1 MAPQKIDVTAST
13 TEAETKAMAARAVD
27 PVLQV
32 GSRTSK
38 VDQGPRA
45 WRSLLAGRDFTGL
58 DIESGE
64 NVDVVADLCAPFAEV
79 ETALG
84 GRRFGFVICQH
95 VLEHV
100 ADPFAAA
107 RTLAD
112 LTAPGGL
119 VYVATPWVQAF
130 HGYPND
136 FWRFSFPGLVRLF
149 PDLEPV
155 DMYWSAAG
163 GGHDAAYKLLVDG
176 AIDLARTPFEVEA
189 SLFELAFESDEN
201 RTLLARQPQQPKLPL
216 ARRYLPAIFTNVL
229 FEKRT
234 STPADHD
241 RPRS

>member
-1 MAPQKIDVTAST
+1 MTATGATPKIDVTAST
-13 TEAETKAMAARAVD
+13 TEAETRAMAARAVD

-32 GSRTSK
+32 GSRVSK
-38 VDQGPRA
+38 VDRGPRA
-45 WRSLLAGRDFTGL
+45 WRSLLVGRDFTGV
-58 DIESGE
+58 DIEAGE
-64 NVDVVADLCAPFAEV
+64 NVDLVADLCAPLADLD
-79 ETALG
+79 TALG

-107 RTLAD
+107 RNLTE

-119 VYVATPWVQAF
+119 VYIATPWVQAF

-149 PDLEPV
+149 PDLEPI

-163 GGHDAAYKLLVDG
+163 GGHDAAYKVLVDG
-176 AIDLARTPFEVEA
+176 KVDLSGTPFEVEA
-189 SLFELAFESDEN
+189 SLFELVFEADEN
-201 RTLLARQPQQPKLPL
+201 RALLAKQAQQPKLPL

-229 FEKRT
+229 FEK
-234 STPADHD
+234 AG
-241 RPRS
+241 